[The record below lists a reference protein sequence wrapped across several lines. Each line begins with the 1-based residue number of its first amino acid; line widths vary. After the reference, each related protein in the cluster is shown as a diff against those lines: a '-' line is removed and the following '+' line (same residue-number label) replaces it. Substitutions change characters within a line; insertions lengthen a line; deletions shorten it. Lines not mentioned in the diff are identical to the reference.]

1 MGKILEQFREAAS
14 WSATQVRVIFPDVNG
29 APCGKI
35 VPVNKF
41 LTACESGFRFS
52 RSVLAQ
58 DIEGENS
65 DVPGFT
71 AEEGDPD
78 LIGFPLP
85 ETFVMLPWEK
95 GTGQVLLNLI
105 DPATGEPFVE
115 YSRAVLQR
123 AIAKYE
129 AQGILIS
136 AAIELEFYLTAPEGR
151 LAETGHH
158 AYHIEHLIRF
168 GPVIEELLASTKA
181 IGLNVE
187 AAHHEY
193 APGQLEINFAP
204 LDPLTMADRTFL
216 FKQMVREVA
225 RKHGYGAN
233 FLAKP
238 FAEHSGSG
246 AHVHISLWRGGR
258 NIFWSENAK
267 GGELTPDLRRF
278 LNGQV
283 VRTRDFFAL
292 YLPNPN
298 SYRRYAVGSYV
309 PTIPTWR
316 EETRDAAFRLLRGSE
331 SATRVEHRI
340 AGADAN
346 PYLLLAGILH
356 AGLPNAERTDAESA
370 EEEAEGP
377 PFPESL
383 PESLRA
389 FEQSDFARERLTPEF
404 VRLFAAVKRQEN
416 QKFQKVITDWERE
429 VYGPSV

>member
-14 WSATQVRVIFPDVNG
+14 WSATQVRVVFPDVNG
-29 APCGKI
+29 ASCGKI

-58 DIEGENS
+58 DIEGENAPVS
-65 DVPGFT
+65 GFT

-78 LIGFPLP
+78 LVGLPLP
-85 ETFVMLPWEK
+85 ETFVMLPWHT
-95 GTGQVLLNLI
+95 GTGQVLLSLVE
-105 DPATGEPFVE
+105 PTTGRPFGE

-123 AIAKYE
+123 AVEKYE
-129 AQGILIS
+129 AQGISIRV
-136 AAIELEFYLTAPEGR
+136 AIELEFYLTAPEGR
-151 LAETGHH
+151 LAESGHH

-181 IGLNVE
+181 IGLEVE

-193 APGQLEINFAP
+193 APGQIEINFAP
-204 LDPLTMADRTFL
+204 LDPLMMADRTFL

-246 AHVHISLWRGGR
+246 AHVHISLWRGAK
-258 NIFWSENAK
+258 NLFWSENGAM
-267 GGELTPDLRRF
+267 TPDLSRF

-283 VRTRDFFAL
+283 ARTRDLFAL

-298 SYRRYAVGSYV
+298 SYRRYAIGDYV
-309 PTIPTWR
+309 PTVPTWR

-331 SATRVEHRI
+331 SATRVEHRV

-356 AGLPNAERTDAESA
+356 AGLSDAEPG
-370 EEEAEGP
+370 EGR

-383 PESLRA
+383 AESLRA
-389 FEQSDFARERLTPEF
+389 FEESAFARENLTPDF
-404 VRLFAAVKRQEN
+404 VRLFDAVKRQEN
-416 QKFQKVITDWERE
+416 RKYQRIITDWERE
-429 VYGPSV
+429 AYGPSV